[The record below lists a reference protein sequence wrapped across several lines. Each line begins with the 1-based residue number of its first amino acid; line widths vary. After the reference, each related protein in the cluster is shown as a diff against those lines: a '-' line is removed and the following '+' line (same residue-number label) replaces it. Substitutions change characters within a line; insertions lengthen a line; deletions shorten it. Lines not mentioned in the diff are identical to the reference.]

1 MTQCIVR
8 YFPTST
14 YFSLTGDVE
23 GPTEPIFLPFMSRLR
38 VFEIDIDPSSATMSD
53 FDILSFLMHSLRVSL
68 TSPATLKHIKFD
80 IVFEGR
86 SNSFNYYSLLDDLRD
101 AEVWR
106 HLDSIITHPT
116 GSRLQ
121 RVDIN
126 IKYSF
131 RYDDDGNE
139 PSNTEVEEPVFDALP
154 LLHKKGILFVE
165 ATLGS

>member
-1 MTQCIVR
+1 
-8 YFPTST
+8 
-14 YFSLTGDVE
+14 
-23 GPTEPIFLPFMSRLR
+23 MSRLR
-38 VFEIDIDPSSATMSD
+38 VFEIHINPSSATMSD

-68 TSPATLKHIKFD
+68 TSPATLEHVKFD
-80 IVFEGR
+80 IVFEGS
-86 SNSFNYYSLLDDLRD
+86 SNYFNYYSLFDDLRD

-106 HLDSIITHPT
+106 HLDSIIIHPT

-139 PSNTEVEEPVFDALP
+139 PYNTEIEEPVFDALP
-154 LLHKKGILFVE
+154 LLREKGILFVE
-165 ATLGS
+165 ATLGR